1 MPKML
6 NSDKNVQVSDTTKL
20 IVAVQ
25 LSPPKKNKKLIHLK
39 TPLQ

>member
-25 LSPPKKNKKLIHLK
+25 LSPKKNKKLIHLK